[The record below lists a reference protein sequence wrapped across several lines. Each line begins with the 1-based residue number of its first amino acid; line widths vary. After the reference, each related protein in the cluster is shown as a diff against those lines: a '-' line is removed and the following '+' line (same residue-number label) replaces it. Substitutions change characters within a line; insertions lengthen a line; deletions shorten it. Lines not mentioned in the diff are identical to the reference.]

1 MMNKQTSKHQEH
13 TAWRRWRAFFECER
27 LTRQIH
33 ATGYLGTPRRD
44 ERYHSPLRLL
54 SFGAAHMSRDW
65 WAVLVAA
72 IAAALVKLGV
82 IAGVP
87 W

>member
-1 MMNKQTSKHQEH
+1 
-13 TAWRRWRAFFECER
+13 
-27 LTRQIH
+27 
-33 ATGYLGTPRRD
+33 
-44 ERYHSPLRLL
+44 
-54 SFGAAHMSRDW
+54 MSRDW

-72 IAAALVKLGV
+72 LAAVLVKLGV